1 MKFQK
6 SFLATTIAVSIS
18 SLAQAETIEE
28 VIVTADFRE
37 GKLLELPNSVTV
49 IDQRTIEERNAHHIE
64 QLINLAPNVN
74 FSSGAS
80 RGRYFQV
87 RGIGE
92 RSQFVE
98 PLNPAVGVIVDGID
112 YTGLGLVANT
122 LDINQV
128 EILRGPQGTL
138 YGANALAGLIN
149 LKSNDPTDM
158 FTAAISAELADY
170 NSQVASA
177 VISGP
182 LSESVGYRL
191 AVQSQ
196 QSDGYTEN
204 TFLNRDDTSNIDEFN
219 VRGKLLAELAPDL
232 TVELTGHFVDVDNGY
247 DAFSLDNTRQTLSDE
262 PGHDR
267 QKTKATAVKLH
278 WSENEIFDLIAVASH
293 AESDTEYGYDEDWT
307 YEGIHPWG
315 YVSFDNYQRENENT
329 SVDIRWVS
337 KTSYDELGWVAG
349 IYHRSQKVDLLRQ
362 YTYISG
368 DFTSRYKTDNTAL
381 YGQLNIPLSEKM
393 ALITGLRY
401 EQREAEYRDSELLA
415 FDPEENLWGGRIA
428 LEYQLTDSTML
439 YGLFSRGYK
448 AGGANSNSSVPADL
462 RSYDTEFMWNYEAG
476 LKGSWLENRLQMQ
489 AALFYQDRKDVQAK
503 QSFIVVNPDFSTSFF
518 DYISNAAAGKTTG
531 FELEVNFRATE
542 QLNLFG
548 SVGLLNA
555 EFDDFLSYTHAD
567 ATDTTPID
575 LDGHDVAQA
584 PNYQFILGGHYQ
596 FNDQWDLRIE
606 VEGKDSYYFSDRHEE
621 KSRSYELLNI
631 RLSYALNNWELA
643 LFGRNLTDED
653 VYVRGFGSFG
663 NDPRKFYITE
673 PYYQF
678 GEPRI
683 VGVSAKFQ
691 F

>member
-112 YTGLGLVANT
+112 YTGLGLAANT
-122 LDINQV
+122 LDIKQV

-219 VRGKLLAELAPDL
+219 VRGKLLAELTPDL
-232 TVELTGHFVDVDNGY
+232 TMELTGHFVDVDNGY

-278 WSENEIFDLIAVASH
+278 WSENEIFDLIAVASY

-439 YGLFSRGYK
+439 YGLVSRGYK
-448 AGGANSNSSVPADL
+448 AGGANSNSSIPADL

-621 KSRSYELLNI
+621 KSRSYELLNM

>member
-6 SFLATTIAVSIS
+6 SILTTAIALGIS
-18 SLAQAETIEE
+18 SIAQADTIEE
-28 VIVTADFRE
+28 VIVTADFRD

-112 YTGLGLVANT
+112 YTGLGLAANT
-122 LDINQV
+122 LDIKQV
-128 EILRGPQGTL
+128 EVLRGPQGTL

-158 FTAAISAELADY
+158 FTATVSAELADY
-170 NSQVASA
+170 NSNVTSA

-182 LSESVGYRL
+182 LNESVGYRL

-196 QSDGYTEN
+196 KSDGFIEN
-204 TFLNRDDTSNIDEFN
+204 IFLNRDNTNNIDEFN
-219 VRGKLLAELAPDL
+219 VRGKLLVELAADL
-232 TVELTGHFVDVDNGY
+232 TMELTGHFLDVDNGY
-247 DAFSLDNTRQTLSDE
+247 DAFSLDNTRETLSDE

-278 WSENEIFDLIAVASH
+278 WSGSELFDLVAVASL
-293 AESDTEYGYDEDWT
+293 ANSDTEYGYDEDWT

-315 YVSFDNYQRENENT
+315 YVSFDNYQRDNENT

-337 KTSYDELGWVAG
+337 KTAHDELGWVAG
-349 IYHRSQKVDLLRQ
+349 IYHRSQQVDLLRQ

-368 DFTSRYKTDNTAL
+368 DFTSRYETDNTAL
-381 YGQLNIPLSEKM
+381 YGQLNIPLSDKM
-393 ALITGLRY
+393 ALITGIRY

-415 FDPEENLWGGRIA
+415 FDPDENLWGGRIA
-428 LEYQLTDSTML
+428 LEYQVTDSTML
-439 YGLFSRGYK
+439 YGLVSRGYK
-448 AGGANSNSSVPADL
+448 AGGANSNSSIPADL

-476 LKGSWLENRLQMQ
+476 LKGNWLDNRLQIQ

-503 QSFIVVNPDFSTSFF
+503 QSFIVLNPDFSTSFF
-518 DYISNAAAGKTTG
+518 DYISNAAAGESTG
-531 FELEVNFRATE
+531 FELELNFRATE
-542 QLNLFG
+542 QLNLFA
-548 SVGLLNA
+548 SIGLLNA
-555 EFDDFLSYTHAD
+555 EFDGFLSYTHAD
-567 ATDTTPID
+567 ATDTTPVD
-575 LDGHDVAQA
+575 LEGHDVAQA
-584 PNYQFILGGHYQ
+584 PNYQFILGGNYQ
-596 FNDQWDLRIE
+596 FNDQWGLRVE

-621 KSRSYELLNI
+621 KSRSYELLNM
-631 RLSYALNNWELA
+631 RLNYALNNWELA
-643 LFGRNLTDED
+643 LFGRNLTNED

-673 PYYQF
+673 PYYQY
-678 GEPRI
+678 GEPRM
-683 VGVSAKFQ
+683 VGVSANYRF
-691 F
+691 

>member
-439 YGLFSRGYK
+439 YGLVSRGYK